1 MGNYNLC
8 LAATESWPSTRV
20 LPIMLISPR
29 VCFKMKWCS
38 ANDYA
43 NQENEPSSSSLVLTL
58 TYDEPLLSGA
68 TSIKR
73 PIFGYEEKK
82 KIHRD
87 PGHDPSLR
95 FTDHRFSGEA
105 EGIFPRGLADS
116 SGGSNSKKVPRVPRA
131 KSRQLTVKA
140 NAPCLLIIIIITLF
154 V

>member
-1 MGNYNLC
+1 
-8 LAATESWPSTRV
+8 
-20 LPIMLISPR
+20 
-29 VCFKMKWCS
+29 MK
-38 ANDYA
+38 
-43 NQENEPSSSSLVLTL
+43 
-58 TYDEPLLSGA
+58 
-68 TSIKR
+68 KR
-73 PIFGYEEKK
+73 K

-140 NAPCLLIIIIITLF
+140 NAPCLLDLTMKIIVVHIIF
-154 V
+154 SSQF